1 MDEVQVLGP
10 NSGAAQTVSM
20 IPRRSSIAVSG
31 TLVKQA
37 TDLQGT
43 FDFLRVPIS
52 NAGFRRLLQP
62 MMAPTLISVLQI
74 LATRTTKS
82 QVQSELTIPPQV
94 KQLISLDFTGIEL
107 VFYQDMLRNFHS
119 EAGCDETGYLPPGH
133 QFNPALLS
141 NHLTR
146 LRQACTHPQV
156 VGRALGGR
164 LGEAHS
170 NLRSIDEVLS
180 TMLESVIAEMNN
192 DRILLVRKK
201 IHRAL
206 LFLGTKKE
214 KIDGVIKRARIKG
227 PTYDFT
233 SEMEAEGK
241 LRDQDDDD
249 DEEED
254 SEEET
259 STNRS
264 KTARRIRVSALKNR
278 QREWVE
284 QLHRLHQFLGN
295 VYFQKGEQELKEKEE
310 LQRSKREEEGGIEN
324 EDEMKI
330 DKESTVGNRSK
341 ILLTLRQRLLL
352 NNAKLILDWRGV
364 IIKNLRLVVN
374 RDVSQ
379 ENEED
384 DQYQENLDAQVEAET
399 VLEMFRVLLAEREK
413 IIAGTTSVGATS
425 KPSLYVSLEHQMANI
440 KRQRLQVSLQEG
452 EEDDEGEKLVK
463 QQLDHFKKLDR
474 LRNKFK
480 LKEGELSVE
489 GVVLKLK
496 EVAERYGEREAQF
509 ARRGISSARDLI
521 KDQNLALGKLRKEVT
536 LLTNLFNARAAYF
549 KSIQE
554 LSDQVSDV
562 TSADVEKDL
571 RAMLVKITIMRNIGK
586 KEEKSRYLVE
596 LEKANAME
604 EKNEEARTCFICTDQ
619 INTGTIERT
628 SDDKT
633 LIFSS
638 FSRGLDFVGEA
649 LKRNAIP
656 FVRLE
661 GGGKQ
666 AGKAVKGLES
676 TLQRTFLLLH
686 SEAQSSGLNLLCAT
700 NVIILEPLVNHLW
713 NFKQY
718 QESVELELQ
727 ELSDLH
733 PLHQRYRRREILH
746 LAAKRNRSLY
756 VKNDEQMEEDET
768 DVAIL
773 DVKARGGKD
782 AKTSK
787 GDFVSDP
794 SDLLACLFDEKIFT
808 GPVSLLI

>member
-206 LFLGTKKE
+206 LFLGDKE
-214 KIDGVIKRARIKG
+214 REDRLEKCKVILENLLPEVKDRISSLDGVIKRARIKG

-330 DKESTVGNRSK
+330 DKESNSWKSLEDSSYASAEST
-341 ILLTLRQRLLL
+341 RQLLL
-352 NNAKLILDWRGV
+352 SEQKKSVDQCLSALDSGSTKLNILIDDFESEQNFGGGGV
-364 IIKNLRLVVN
+364 GLI
-374 RDVSQ
+374 S
-379 ENEED
+379 
-384 DQYQENLDAQVEAET
+384 
-399 VLEMFRVLLAEREK
+399 
-413 IIAGTTSVGATS
+413 SV
-425 KPSLYVSLEHQMANI
+425 HF
-440 KRQRLQVSLQEG
+440 
-452 EEDDEGEKLVK
+452 DE
-463 QQLDHFKKLDR
+463 LDR
-474 LRNKFK
+474 LSHVSRMIPEFC
-480 LKEGELSVE
+480 
-489 GVVLKLK
+489 
-496 EVAERYGEREAQF
+496 
-509 ARRGISSARDLI
+509 SS
-521 KDQNLALGKLRKEVT
+521 
-536 LLTNLFNARAAYF
+536 
-549 KSIQE
+549 
-554 LSDQVSDV
+554 
-562 TSADVEKDL
+562 
-571 RAMLVKITIMRNIGK
+571 
-586 KEEKSRYLVE
+586 
-596 LEKANAME
+596 
-604 EKNEEARTCFICTDQ
+604 
-619 INTGTIERT
+619 
-628 SDDKT
+628 
-633 LIFSS
+633 
-638 FSRGLDFVGEA
+638 
-649 LKRNAIP
+649 
-656 FVRLE
+656 
-661 GGGKQ
+661 
-666 AGKAVKGLES
+666 
-676 TLQRTFLLLH
+676 
-686 SEAQSSGLNLLCAT
+686 
-700 NVIILEPLVNHLW
+700 
-713 NFKQY
+713 
-718 QESVELELQ
+718 
-727 ELSDLH
+727 
-733 PLHQRYRRREILH
+733 
-746 LAAKRNRSLY
+746 
-756 VKNDEQMEEDET
+756 
-768 DVAIL
+768 
-773 DVKARGGKD
+773 
-782 AKTSK
+782 
-787 GDFVSDP
+787 
-794 SDLLACLFDEKIFT
+794 
-808 GPVSLLI
+808 